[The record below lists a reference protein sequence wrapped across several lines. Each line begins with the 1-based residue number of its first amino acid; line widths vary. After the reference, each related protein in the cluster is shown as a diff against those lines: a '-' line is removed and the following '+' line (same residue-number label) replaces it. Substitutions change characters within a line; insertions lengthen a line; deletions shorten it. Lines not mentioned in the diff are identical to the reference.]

1 MSQGKWVRAFV
12 TNGANR
18 RQPLLMAAHVRF
30 LFLGVFLLAQAI
42 ELGLITLNLREASGA
57 RGVPPELKGLVPRRV
72 AERARRYAVASGRH
86 ALVRGLFDAA
96 CTACL
101 LFGGALPWLDRQLA
115 NSGLDGAH
123 RFVAFLAIASLG
135 LVLLDLPF
143 AWWRAR
149 AIEQPFGFGRASLTS
164 FVIDRARSLSLA
176 ALVILPLLYATWA
189 ILRHG
194 GDAWW
199 LWLFAAIASL
209 QLSLQWLW
217 PALAASRL
225 AHARPVT
232 GGPLPARLEAL
243 TAAAGFRSGGVFVVE
258 ASRRSGHANA
268 CLVGLFRPRVMLD
281 DTLLA
286 RLTLEEVAA
295 VTAHEI
301 GHFRLRHQVKRLV
314 LAMTVTFA
322 ALALTAT
329 VLPWAPFYLAFGFEA
344 PSLHAAVALV
354 SLTGGALT
362 FWMTPLNAA
371 LSRRQ
376 EQAAD
381 AFAVRLFG
389 RVGAL
394 ASALQRLS
402 QDNLANPWPHPWYA
416 AWRFSHPPLANRL
429 VALVRAADAR

>member
-1 MSQGKWVRAFV
+1 MAAFV
-12 TNGANR
+12 R
-18 RQPLLMAAHVRF
+18 PV
-30 LFLGVFLLAQAI
+30 FLGVFVLAQTI
-42 ELGLITLNLREASGA
+42 ELGLIALNLGTASRA
-57 RGVPPELKGLVPRRV
+57 RGVPPSLKGLVPRRV
-72 AERARRYAVASGRH
+72 AERARRHAVASGRH

-96 CTACL
+96 FAAWL

-115 NSGLDGAH
+115 ASGLAEPH
-123 RFVAFLAIASLG
+123 RFVAFLGATSLG

-149 AIEQPFGFGRASLTS
+149 SVEEPFGFGRVRLAT
-164 FVIDRARSLSLA
+164 FVIDRARSLAMS
-176 ALVILPLLYATWA
+176 ALLVLPLLYATWA
-189 ILRHG
+189 FLRHG
-194 GDAWW
+194 GEAWW
-199 LWLFAAIASL
+199 LWLFAAIVTL
-209 QLSLQWLW
+209 QLTLQWLW
-217 PALAASRL
+217 PALVASRL
-225 AHARPVT
+225 SHARPVT
-232 GGPLPARLEAL
+232 GGPLPVRLEAL
-243 TAAAGFRSGGVFVVE
+243 TAAAGFRTGGIYVVE
-258 ASRRSGHANA
+258 ASHRSGHANA

-301 GHFRLRHQVKRLV
+301 GHFRLRHQAQRLA
-314 LAMTVTFA
+314 LAMAATFA
-322 ALALTAT
+322 GLALTAT
-329 VLPWAPFYLAFGFEA
+329 VLTWAPLYLAFGFDA

-354 SLTGGALT
+354 SLTGASLA
-362 FWMTPLNAA
+362 FWVTPLAAA

-376 EQAAD
+376 ELAAD

-402 QDNLANPWPHPWYA
+402 QDNLANPWPHRWYA
-416 AWRFSHPPLANRL
+416 AWRFSHPPLADRL

>member
-1 MSQGKWVRAFV
+1 MAPTVRLV
-12 TNGANR
+12 
-18 RQPLLMAAHVRF
+18 
-30 LFLGVFLLAQAI
+30 FLGIFVVAQAI
-42 ELGLITLNLREASGA
+42 ELGLIMLNLRAASGA
-57 RGVPPELKGLVPRRV
+57 RGVPPALKGLVPRRV

-96 CTACL
+96 STAFL

-115 NSGLDGAH
+115 ATGLEGAN
-123 RFVAFLAIASLG
+123 RFVAFLAAASLG

-149 AIEQPFGFGRASLTS
+149 AVEQPFGFGRVSLTS
-164 FVIDRARSLSLA
+164 FLADRVRSL
-176 ALVILPLLYATWA
+176 ALSALLVLPLLYATWA
-189 ILRHG
+189 FLQHG
-194 GDAWW
+194 GEAWW
-199 LWLFAAIASL
+199 LWLFTAIAAL
-209 QLSLQWLW
+209 QLMLLWVW

-232 GGPLPARLEAL
+232 GPLPERLEAL
-243 TAAAGFRSGGVFVVE
+243 TAAAGFHTGGVYVVE

-268 CLVGLFRPRVMLD
+268 CLVGLFRPRVLLD

-301 GHFRLRHQVKRLV
+301 GHFRLHHQAQR
-314 LAMTVTFA
+314 LAMAMAVTFA
-322 ALALTAT
+322 ALALTAAL
-329 VLPWAPFYLAFGFEA
+329 LPWAPLYQAFGFDG
-344 PSLHAAVALV
+344 PSHHAAVALA
-354 SLTGGALT
+354 SLSGGALA
-362 FWMTPLNAA
+362 FWVTPLSAA
-371 LSRRQ
+371 LSRRH
-376 EQAAD
+376 ELAAD

-402 QDNLANPWPHPWYA
+402 EDNLANPWPHRWYV
-416 AWRFSHPPLANRL
+416 AWRFSHPPLAERL

>member
-1 MSQGKWVRAFV
+1 
-12 TNGANR
+12 
-18 RQPLLMAAHVRF
+18 MAALVR
-30 LFLGVFLLAQAI
+30 LVFLGVFVLAQAI

-57 RGVPPELKGLVPRRV
+57 RGVPPALKGLMPRRV

-96 CTACL
+96 CTAWL

-115 NSGLDGAH
+115 VLGLEGAH
-123 RFVAFLAIASLG
+123 RFVAFLATTSLG

-149 AIEQPFGFGRASLTS
+149 AVEQPFGFGRIRFSS
-164 FVIDRARSLSLA
+164 FVVDRVRSLALA
-176 ALVILPLLYATWA
+176 ALLVLPLLYATWA
-189 ILRHG
+189 FLRYG

-199 LWLFAAIASL
+199 LWLFAAIASV

-225 AHARPVT
+225 AHARPIT
-232 GGPLPARLEAL
+232 GGPLPERLEAL
-243 TAAAGFRSGGVFVVE
+243 TTAAGFRTGGVYVVE

-301 GHFRLRHQVKRLV
+301 GHFRLRHQAQRLA
-314 LAMTVTFA
+314 LSLSATFA
-322 ALALTAT
+322 ALALMAAI
-329 VLPWAPFYLAFGFEA
+329 LPWAPLYLAFGFEA

-354 SLTGGALT
+354 SLTGGALA
-362 FWMTPLNAA
+362 FWVTPLAAA

-376 EQAAD
+376 ELAAD
-381 AFAVRLFG
+381 AFAVQLFG

-402 QDNLANPWPHPWYA
+402 QDNLANPWPHSWYA
-416 AWRFSHPPLANRL
+416 AWRFSHPPLAERL

>member
-1 MSQGKWVRAFV
+1 
-12 TNGANR
+12 
-18 RQPLLMAAHVRF
+18 MAALVRPV
-30 LFLGVFLLAQAI
+30 FLGVFVLAQAI

-57 RGVPPELKGLVPRRV
+57 RGVPPALKGLVPRRV
-72 AERARRYAVASGRH
+72 AERARRYAVACSRH

-96 CTACL
+96 CTAWL

-115 NSGLDGAH
+115 ATGLEGAH
-123 RFVAFLAIASLG
+123 RFVAFLAATSLG

-149 AIEQPFGFGRASLTS
+149 AIEQPFGFGRICFTS
-164 FVIDRARSLSLA
+164 FVIDRVRSLALS
-176 ALVILPLLYATWA
+176 ALVVLPLLYATWA
-189 ILRHG
+189 FLRHG
-194 GDAWW
+194 GDTWW
-199 LWLFAAIASL
+199 LWLFASIASL

-217 PALAASRL
+217 PALLASRL
-225 AHARPVT
+225 AHAHLVT
-232 GGPLPARLEAL
+232 GGPLPERLEAL
-243 TAAAGFRSGGVFVVE
+243 TASAGFRTGGVYVVE

-268 CLVGLFRPRVMLD
+268 CLVGLFRPRVLLD

-301 GHFRLRHQVKRLV
+301 GHFRLGHQAQRLA
-314 LAMTVTFA
+314 LTLSATFA
-322 ALALTAT
+322 ALALTAAI
-329 VLPWAPFYLAFGFEA
+329 LRWAPLYLAFGFEA

-354 SLTGGALT
+354 SLTGGALA
-362 FWMTPLNAA
+362 FWVTPFTAA

-376 EQAAD
+376 ELAAD

-402 QDNLANPWPHPWYA
+402 QDNLANPWPHHWYA
-416 AWRFSHPPLANRL
+416 AWRFSHPPLAERL

>member
-1 MSQGKWVRAFV
+1 
-12 TNGANR
+12 
-18 RQPLLMAAHVRF
+18 MAALVRLDF
-30 LFLGVFLLAQAI
+30 LLIFVLAQAI
-42 ELGLITLNLREASGA
+42 ELGLISLNLHEASGA
-57 RGVPPELKGLVPRRV
+57 RGVPPALKGLVPRRV
-72 AERARRYAVASGRH
+72 AERARRYAVASGRL
-86 ALVRGLFDAA
+86 ALVRGFFDAS
-96 CTACL
+96 CTAWL

-115 NSGLDGAH
+115 SAGLVGAH
-123 RFVAFLAIASLG
+123 RFVAFLAAISLG

-149 AIEQPFGFGRASLTS
+149 VVEQPFGFGLVRLSS
-164 FVIDRARSLSLA
+164 FVTGRACSLALA
-176 ALVILPLLYATWA
+176 ALFVLPLLYAAWA
-189 ILRHG
+189 VLSHG

-209 QLSLQWLW
+209 QLVLQWLW
-217 PALAASRL
+217 PALMASRL

-232 GGPLPARLEAL
+232 GGPLPERLEAL
-243 TAAAGFRSGGVFVVE
+243 TTAAGFRTGGIYVVE

-268 CLVGLFRPRVMLD
+268 CLVGLFRPRVLLD

-301 GHFRLRHQVKRLV
+301 GHFRLRHQAQRLALS
-314 LAMTVTFA
+314 LAVTFA
-322 ALALTAT
+322 ALALTAA
-329 VLPWAPFYLAFGFEA
+329 VLPWAPLYQAFGFDA
-344 PSLHAAVALV
+344 PSFHATVALV

-362 FWMTPLNAA
+362 FWLTPLAAA
-371 LSRRQ
+371 LSRHH
-376 EQAAD
+376 ELAAD
-381 AFAVRLFG
+381 AFAVQLFG

-402 QDNLANPWPHPWYA
+402 EDNLSNPWPHRWYVG
-416 AWRFSHPPLANRL
+416 WRLSHPPLADRL